1 MLEGTA
7 QCPRIIIPKKDSVNI
22 VTSSQ
27 KFMARITQF
36 GKLPEAIPWHHVY
49 GIHQPIQTMNE
60 YANFFSLLR
69 LAARRFAVD
78 GARRWRSIISY
89 H

>member
-1 MLEGTA
+1 MPEGTA

-27 KFMARITQF
+27 KFMVCITQF
-36 GKLPEAIPWHHVY
+36 GKLPEAMPWHHVY
-49 GIHQPIQTMNE
+49 GINQPIPTMNE
-60 YANFFSLLR
+60 STGFFSLLH

-78 GARRWRSIISY
+78 GPKW
-89 H
+89 

>member
-1 MLEGTA
+1 MLEGTV
-7 QCPRIIIPKKDSVNI
+7 QHPRIIIPKKDSAII

-27 KFMARITQF
+27 KCMARVTQF

-60 YANFFSLLR
+60 STSFRNLLH

-78 GARRWRSIISY
+78 GPKW
-89 H
+89 